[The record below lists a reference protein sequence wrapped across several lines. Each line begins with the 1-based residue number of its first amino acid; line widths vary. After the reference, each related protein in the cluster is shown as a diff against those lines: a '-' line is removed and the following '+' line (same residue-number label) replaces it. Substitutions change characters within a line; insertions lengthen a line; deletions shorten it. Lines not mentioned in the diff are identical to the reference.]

1 MSWPGSLWA
10 GEGWTKSWGRFEA
23 LPAPKKPSSSVAQ
36 LVCHMSKGAQCH
48 TPGCWPPEL
57 SQHAVGK
64 CHQCLER
71 DCSVWVF
78 SAAGAACRRGAV
90 LSTAWCHQNACSNA
104 RQASWEVT
112 PG

>member
-10 GEGWTKSWGRFEA
+10 GDGWTKSWGRFEA

-36 LVCHMSKGAQCH
+36 LVCHMRKGAQCH

-78 SAAGAACRRGAV
+78 SAAGAACRRGLYSA
-90 LSTAWCHQNACSNA
+90 LPG
-104 RQASWEVT
+104 VT
-112 PG
+112 KMLVAMLVRLPGR